1 MPPMEKAVMRNT
13 LRGNAA
19 RRWFADRGVRAK
31 ILIMLFVA
39 ILAGISVGTVSLVQ
53 MAGLNQNA
61 QSIAAG
67 NAMALGHLN
76 DLRQHVTQVTADV
89 YKHALT
95 YPTDGPRKTRYED
108 EIAAADARVA
118 QDIAAYTKLAKP
130 QTEWAAN
137 VALFND
143 SWAKYQKVRDTVLI
157 PQSRAHNAQGLASAL
172 DVQAGQLT
180 DAIDASLN
188 QLVTFEKKDAGA
200 VAQAASSSYS
210 SARTVV
216 VSVLVVGMLLAL
228 FLGLYVVRLITSA
241 VGRVKRVLEQMADGD
256 LTQTADVDSRDE
268 IGMMAVALNTAA
280 GNMREAVQTL
290 SSSATDLAGSSRDL
304 SGVSQQI
311 AGSAEQASAQ
321 ANVVSAAAEQV
332 SRNVQTVATGAE
344 EMGAS
349 IREIAQNANQA
360 AQVAAEAVDVAART
374 TETVTKLGASSA
386 EIGQVVKVITS
397 IAEQTNLLALN
408 ATIEAAR
415 AGESGK
421 GFAVVAN
428 EVKELAQQTAQ
439 ATEDISRRIQAIQ
452 NDTTGAVEA
461 IERISSVIGQ
471 INDFQNTIASAVE
484 EQHATTSEMAR
495 NVSEA
500 ATGSSEIA
508 ANITGVAEAA
518 EATSSGVVENQRA
531 ADELARMSGEL
542 TTLVNR
548 FTV

>member
-1 MPPMEKAVMRNT
+1 MRRT
-13 LRGNAA
+13 VPGNVVG
-19 RRWFADRGVRAK
+19 RWFADRTVRSK
-31 ILIMLFVA
+31 ILIVLFVA
-39 ILAGISVGTVSLVQ
+39 ILAGVGVGTVSLVK
-53 MAGLNQNA
+53 MAGVNQSA
-61 QSIAAG
+61 QRIHG
-67 NAMALGHLN
+67 DNAMALGHLN
-76 DLRQHVTQVTADV
+76 DLRHDVTQVTTDV
-89 YKHALT
+89 YRRALT
-95 YPTDGPRKTRYED
+95 YPTDAPRKTRYE
-108 EIAAADARVA
+108 EAIAASDARVA
-118 QDIAAYTKLAKP
+118 ADIAAYTELAKP
-130 QTEWAAN
+130 QTEWTAN
-137 VALFND
+137 VALFNQ
-143 SWAKYQKVRDTVLI
+143 SWAEYRKVRDTVLL
-157 PQSRAHNAQGLASAL
+157 PLSRQNDSQALASAL
-172 DVQAGQLT
+172 ATQAGPLT
-180 DAIDASLN
+180 DAIAASLN
-188 QLVTFEKKDAGA
+188 QLVTFEKNDAGTDA
-200 VAQAASSSYS
+200 KAAAGSYS
-210 SARTVV
+210 SARTLVV
-216 VSVLVVGMLLAL
+216 GVLVVGMLIAL
-228 FLGLYVVRLITSA
+228 LLGLYVVSLITGA
-241 VGRVKRVLEQMADGD
+241 VRRVKHVLERMADGD
-256 LTQTADVDSRDE
+256 LTQTAEIDSRDE
-268 IGMMAVALNTAA
+268 LGAMAVALNTAA
-280 GNMREAVQTL
+280 GNMRETVQTL
-290 SSSATDLAGSSRDL
+290 ASSATALAGSSRDL

-360 AQVAAEAVDVAART
+360 AQVASDAVDVAART
-374 TETVTKLGASSA
+374 TDTVTKLGASSA
-386 EIGQVVKVITS
+386 EIGNVVKVITS

-415 AGESGK
+415 AGEAGK

-439 ATEDISRRIQAIQ
+439 ATEDISKRIQAIQ

-461 IERISSVIGQ
+461 IEQISTVIGQ

-518 EATSSGVVENQRA
+518 EATTSGVADNRRA
-531 ADELARMSGEL
+531 ADDLARMSDEL
-542 TTLVNR
+542 TTLVSR